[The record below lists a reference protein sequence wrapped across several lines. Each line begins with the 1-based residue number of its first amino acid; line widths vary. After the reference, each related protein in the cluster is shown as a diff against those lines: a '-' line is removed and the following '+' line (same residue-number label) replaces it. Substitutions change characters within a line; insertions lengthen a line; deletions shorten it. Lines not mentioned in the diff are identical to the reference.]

1 MVTICTAQWS
11 LYVPHSGHYMYR
23 TVVTICTTSLTLTNS
38 TFRPHTVFMCFVWI
52 SEQPAII
59 SLYNIN
65 WLVCITET
73 LCVYCA
79 VRTGDLNVIQVILV
93 FTRCSIDSFSP
104 LMLHTHLHQHAA
116 PTGRLYSIYIYIY
129 ISLTFL
135 DPSSFPVHPVV
146 SELLIYVLFLLF
158 NRVYFKWNLS
168 VSYYWHLIIWM
179 LCVCVCEC
187 VVCVRARECMCVQ
200 LCVCVWVSVWCVYM
214 RVCACVCVC
223 VCVCAAHFEG
233 YLCYCFNK
241 LFLINAI
248 PSLNYCN
255 TLSSDQ

>member
-1 MVTICTAQWS
+1 VVTICTAQWS

-179 LCVCVCEC
+179 LCVCVRARACVHVWCVRACTWVHVCAIVCLCVGEC
-187 VVCVRARECMCVQ
+187 VVCVHA
-200 LCVCVWVSVWCVYM
+200 CVCM
-214 RVCACVCVC
+214 CVCVC
-223 VCVCAAHFEG
+223 VCVC
-233 YLCYCFNK
+233 
-241 LFLINAI
+241 
-248 PSLNYCN
+248 S
-255 TLSSDQ
+255 TLRRVFMLLLQ